1 MTRASA
7 GRVVVVG
14 SGAAGVSAA
23 LSAART
29 GAHVTLLER
38 ASVLGGTTSY
48 SAGWPWIPANPRA
61 GEVGATDSESEA
73 LTYAHSLDLGD
84 WDWPRV
90 ETYVRSAHVVMQAI
104 EDATTVRWRVLDFPD
119 YQAERPG
126 GWPRAGGPHPSR
138 SNRTRVRRRR

>member
-7 GRVVVVG
+7 GRVIVVG

-38 ASVLGGTTSY
+38 AAVLGGTTAY
-48 SAGWPWIPANPRA
+48 SAGWPWIPASPRA
-61 GEVGATDSESEA
+61 GDVGATDSEAEA
-73 LTYAHSLDLGD
+73 LAYAHSLDLGD

-90 ETYVRSAHVVMQAI
+90 ERYVGTARVVI
-104 EDATTVRWRVLDFPD
+104 DALESTTALRWRMLDFPD
-119 YQAERPG
+119 YHAERPG
-126 GWPRAGGPHPSR
+126 GKVSGRAMSPSLVCVGPEL
-138 SNRTRVRRRR
+138 